1 MYVFGLLPPGDDPVS
16 ANYSIDGGPSKTG
29 ALSNSSTANT
39 FIGNWSLFTSPQLKY
54 GNHNISIIVN
64 EAGQNGRN
72 YTLDYFQV
80 IQPTSSQIPN
90 DKKSTSAM
98 KSKNNVA
105 VIVGGVMGAL
115 ECLTLALIFLLWR
128 RRNKAQSKEGR
139 GVPRIPCFGRAKLRN
154 DESMFFSGYLIPYIS
169 VGRVSQDIISL
180 GVDPRPPSQSTLVFT
195 QLAETY
201 PANIN
206 SLNFSKVTV

>member
-1 MYVFGLLPPGDDPVS
+1 
-16 ANYSIDGGPSKTG
+16 
-29 ALSNSSTANT
+29 
-39 FIGNWSLFTSPQLKY
+39 
-54 GNHNISIIVN
+54 
-64 EAGQNGRN
+64 
-72 YTLDYFQV
+72 
-80 IQPTSSQIPN
+80 
-90 DKKSTSAM
+90 M

-206 SLNFSKVTV
+206 SLNFSKVTVWYRASHSDRSCCLPEPCILFLCVLLSFFVYLDFCLSLWLIRACIFIGWLLTPLKGPYIVIRIA